1 MNFNSPEYLLFL
13 PLVVLLHA
21 AISGKERARHLL
33 LLVASYAFYMSW
45 DWRYAGLILF
55 STVVD
60 YWIGRNLGQSGR
72 NERTRKLLLISSLC
86 LNLGL
91 LGLFKYFNFFMD
103 SSQDGLAL
111 LGFDL
116 NLPHHRLLL
125 PVGISF
131 YTFQTLSYTI
141 DVWRRELA
149 VERDFV
155 KFALFVSFF
164 PQLVAGPIVR
174 AADFLP
180 QLQAPVSADDERVRR
195 GLLRIFR
202 GLFKKI
208 VLADLLANLG
218 VDAVFN
224 NPGAYSSL
232 DLVLALYGYAYQI
245 YNDFSGYSDIA
256 IGSAALLGYHIP
268 ENFNRPYL
276 ARNVRE
282 FWTRWHISLSTWLR
296 DYLYIPLGGNRD
308 TRRGR
313 TTRNLLIT
321 MLLGGLWHGAAL
333 NFVLW
338 GAYHGVLLAFS
349 RGLDRRASDHGG
361 PSPTRIWLERTLCF
375 HLVLFGWLLFRTT
388 GWANFTEFLGGVS
401 RLDLS
406 LGLDPLFVLVLVV
419 AATVHLYPKDSIE
432 RAVGRLWR
440 LPAPVQGAL
449 LAALILLFCGLTLK
463 SPSFIY
469 FQF

>member
-21 AISGKERARHLL
+21 ALTGKERARQLF

-60 YWIGRNLGQSGR
+60 FWIGRNLGENGR
-72 NERTRKLLLISSLC
+72 SKRARKLLLVTSLC

-103 SSQDGLAL
+103 STQDGLAL

-116 NLPHHRLLL
+116 DLPHHRLLL

-141 DVWRRELA
+141 DVWRHELK

-155 KFALFVSFF
+155 RFALFVSFF

-180 QLQAPVSADDERVRR
+180 QLQAPVSADGERVRR

-202 GLFKKI
+202 GLFKKV

-218 VDAVFN
+218 VDAVFRD
-224 NPGAYSSL
+224 PGAHSSL
-232 DLVLALYGYAYQI
+232 DLLLALYGYAFQI

-268 ENFNRPYL
+268 ENFDRPYL

-296 DYLYIPLGGNRD
+296 DYLYIPLGGSRD

-338 GAYHGVLLAFS
+338 GTYHGVLLAFS
-349 RGLDRRASDHGG
+349 RGLDRRASLHGG
-361 PSPTRIWLERTLCF
+361 PSRTRIWLERVVCF
-375 HLVLFGWLLFRTT
+375 HLVLFGWLLFRTS
-388 GWANFTEFLGGVS
+388 GLENFSAFVS
-401 RLDLS
+401 GLAAFGPGLH
-406 LGLDPLFVLVLVV
+406 LDPAYVAILVL
-419 AATVHLYPKDSIE
+419 AASVHLFPRAWIE
-432 RAVGRLWR
+432 EGIGHLWR
-440 LPAPVQGAL
+440 LPAPVLGVLFAT
-449 LAALILLFCGLTLK
+449 LILIFCGLTLK